1 MPQILI
7 LGAKG
12 TLGQQLAALY
22 PRAVCWDREE
32 VDVLDFASLERA
44 IRSLPQPCEAVIN
57 CVAFNDV
64 DGAED
69 KPDAAISLNADFP
82 GRLAALCRSLGVPL
96 VHYSTNYVFDGV
108 KGEYAEEDSPS
119 PISVYARSKEGGE
132 RVVASATPMHYIVRT
147 AVIFGPKGASD
158 ASKKSFV
165 DIMLA
170 LSEMRSTIRAVADE
184 INSVTYAPDLAAATK
199 GLLDSKAPFGIYH
212 LTNSGQASWYDMA
225 CEIFRIAGRDHLQ
238 VEPVPSSAFP
248 RKAHRPPT
256 AVLMNTKAPFLRSWQ
271 DALAEF
277 LRSRTSA

>member
-1 MPQILI
+1 MAQVLI

-22 PRAVCWDREE
+22 PRAVCWDRED

-44 IRSLPQPCEAVIN
+44 IRSLPHPCEAVVN

-82 GRLAALCRSLGVPL
+82 GRLAALCRELDIPL

-108 KGEYAEEDSPS
+108 KGEYDERDAPR

-132 RVVASATPMHYIVRT
+132 RVVGAATPMHYIVRT
-147 AVIFGPKGASD
+147 AVIFGPKGPSEV
-158 ASKKSFV
+158 SKKSFV
-165 DIMLA
+165 DIMLD
-170 LSEMRSTIRAVADE
+170 LSEKHSTIRAVADE

-199 GLLDSKAPFGIYH
+199 RLLDERAPFGIYH

-238 VEPVPSSAFP
+238 VEAVPSSTFP
-248 RKAHRPPT
+248 RKARRPAT
-256 AVLMNTKAPFLRSWQ
+256 AVLKNTKAQPLRPWQ

-277 LRSRTSA
+277 LRSRISA